1 MILQALVEHY
11 EDLLKQGRIAKPG
24 WGKVKVS
31 YGLNLDRQGHVLG
44 LIPLKVAQETGGSKK
59 KTVFV
64 ARMMEVPHPEKRSVA
79 VCPNF
84 LCDNATYILGV
95 DEKGKPERTSQCYE
109 ACMEKHME

>member
-59 KTVFV
+59 KRFCCADDGSTSSGEEIRGGLPELFV
-64 ARMMEVPHPEKRSVA
+64 RQ
-79 VCPNF
+79 
-84 LCDNATYILGV
+84 CDLY
-95 DEKGKPERTSQCYE
+95 SWC
-109 ACMEKHME
+109 